1 MRSTRLQAMIEAAIF
16 AALALVLDLL
26 PSIDITPAISI
37 SFAMV
42 PVFIIA
48 LRWGIKIGMLSGLL
62 WGLLQLVF
70 DPWIVHPVQAI
81 MEYIIAFSFIGLGGI
96 FKSIVQESLKN
107 DQKSKALIAITFAIF
122 IGSLARYF
130 WHFLAGFIFIEYFAP
145 EIENPIWYSFTFNGI
160 TMLATFILCTIVLSI
175 LIIASPRFIVLKQK

>member
-1 MRSTRLQAMIEAAIF
+1 MRNTRLQAMIEAAIF

-26 PSIDITPAISI
+26 PSIKLSPAISI

-48 LRWGIKIGMLSGLL
+48 LRWGLKIGMLSGLL
-62 WGLLQLVF
+62 WGLLQIVF

-81 MEYIIAFSFIGLGGI
+81 MEYILAFSFIGLGGI
-96 FKSIVQESLKN
+96 FKSIVQESLTN
-107 DQKSKALIAITFAIF
+107 DQKSKAIFAITFAIF

-130 WHFLAGFIFIEYFAP
+130 WHFLAGFLFIEYFAP
-145 EIENPIWYSFTFNGI
+145 EIENPAWYSFSLNGI
-160 TMLATFILCTIVLSI
+160 TMLATFALCSIILSI
-175 LIIASPRFIVLKQK
+175 LTIAPPRFFILKK